1 MIVDILAFNQP
12 YLSQPGFL
20 EAFHAAGHRC
30 ISIGWYDEGCDIVT
44 KKDILH
50 YEEALALLPSGF
62 NPDRVIYFDH
72 SEPLRVFGLDTL
84 SIPTIVHLVDTHIHA
99 LLHPVLAGCFDQ
111 VLLAMRGYGHLFGRT
126 PWLPSAR
133 WFPLWGP
140 QLGAAPTAPRD
151 IPVSFRGT
159 FGPTHPKRKAFFGAV
174 GERIEGDFTTGP
186 FFDVYN
192 SSKIILN
199 DCLNDDLNWR
209 VFEALASGALLLTPR
224 VSAETLELFPEGECL
239 ITYAPHDAE
248 DAVQKIQYYL
258 QHEDERLAISSRG
271 YERVRSAHL
280 AHHRA
285 SRLVEVVEC
294 ATSRSKADKSFAA
307 AVAYLRI
314 AALYPNF
321 GKREFLDASNATIR
335 MLTSLSDIDQPWLAE
350 RLPFLRDARDAV
362 VG

>member
-1 MIVDILAFNQP
+1 MDILAFNQP
-12 YLSQPGFL
+12 YLSQAGFR

-30 ISIGWYDEGCDIVT
+30 ISIGWYDEGCDLVT
-44 KKDILH
+44 KQDVLH

-62 NPDRVIYFDH
+62 KPDRVIYFDH
-72 SEPLRVFGLDTL
+72 SEPLRVFGLDEL
-84 SIPTIVHLVDTHIHA
+84 SIPTVIHLVDTHIHR
-99 LLHPVLAGCFDQ
+99 LLHPILAGCFDR
-111 VLLAMRGYGHLFGRT
+111 VLLAMRGYAGLFGRT
-126 PWLPSAR
+126 SWLPSAE
-133 WFPLWGP
+133 WYPLWAP
-140 QLGAAPTAPRD
+140 RLGATPSAQRE

-159 FGPTHPKRKAFFGAV
+159 FGHTHPKREAFFGAV
-174 GERIEGDFTTGP
+174 GERTEGDFKTGP

-239 ITYAPHDAE
+239 VTYAPNDAE
-248 DAVQKIQYYL
+248 DAVRKIQYYL
-258 QHEDERLAISSRG
+258 EHEDERLTIASRG
-271 YERVRSAHL
+271 YEQVQAEHL

-294 ATSRSKADKSFAA
+294 ATSRPKADKAFAV

-321 GKREFLDASNATIR
+321 CKREFLDASHATIR
-335 MLTSLSDIDQPWLAE
+335 MLSSISDVDQPWLAE
-350 RLPFLRDARDAV
+350 RLPFLRDAQDAV

>member
-1 MIVDILAFNQP
+1 MDILAFNQP

-62 NPDRVIYFDH
+62 KPDRVIYFDH
-72 SEPLRVFGLDTL
+72 SEPLRVLGLDTL
-84 SIPTIVHLVDTHIHA
+84 SIPTIVHLVDTHIHRS
-99 LLHPVLAGCFDQ
+99 LHPFLAGCFDQ

-133 WFPLWGP
+133 WFPLWAP
-140 QLGAAPTAPRD
+140 RLGAIPAAPRD

-159 FGPTHPKRKAFFGAV
+159 FGPTHPKRKGFFGDVAASV
-174 GERIEGDFTTGP
+174 GGDFGSGP

-224 VSAETLELFPEGECL
+224 VSAETLELFPDGECL
-239 ITYAPHDAE
+239 VTYAPHDAE
-248 DAVQKIQYYL
+248 DAVRKIQYYL
-258 QHEDERLAISSRG
+258 EREDERLAIASQG
-271 YERVRSAHL
+271 FGRVRAEHL
-280 AHHRA
+280 AYHRA
-285 SRLVEVVEC
+285 PRLVEVIES
-294 ATSRSKADKSFAA
+294 ATVRSKAEKCFAA
-307 AVAYLRI
+307 AITHLRI
-314 AALYPNF
+314 AVLFPLF
-321 GKREFLDASNATIR
+321 HKSEFFEASHAAIR
-335 MLTSLSDIDQPWLAE
+335 ACMSKSDIDERWLADK
-350 RLPFLRDARDAV
+350 LPFLLDARDAARCC
-362 VG
+362 